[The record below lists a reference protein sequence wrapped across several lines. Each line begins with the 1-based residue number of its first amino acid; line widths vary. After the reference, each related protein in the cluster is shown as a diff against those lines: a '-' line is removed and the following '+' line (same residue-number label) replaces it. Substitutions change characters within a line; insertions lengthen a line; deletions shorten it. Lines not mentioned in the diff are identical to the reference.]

1 MRAFSFVHAADLHLG
16 YSQYG
21 LEARR
26 EDFDTSFQEL
36 VDKTIELK
44 PDFMIIA
51 GDLFHQA
58 HPSNVTL
65 ENAIKNFSYN
75 HEVWL

>member
-26 EDFDTSFQEL
+26 EDFDSARETMR
-36 VDKTIELK
+36 T
-44 PDFMIIA
+44 A
-51 GDLFHQA
+51 GGEET
-58 HPSNVTL
+58 P
-65 ENAIKNFSYN
+65 I
-75 HEVWL
+75 

>member
-26 EDFDTSFQEL
+26 EDFDSARERPCAQLAGKKRLFSKARALKSTSE
-36 VDKTIELK
+36 
-44 PDFMIIA
+44 
-51 GDLFHQA
+51 
-58 HPSNVTL
+58 NV
-65 ENAIKNFSYN
+65 
-75 HEVWL
+75 